1 MYYIYELT
9 ELTKEEQAEAK
20 RISDEALKRV
30 QELTEK
36 RDKANAAG
44 EDTSLLDAEIW
55 DAVVLNPYLEYLEEA
70 EKRHFN
76 LLGGNHK
83 AIYDDAIGRLPRL
96 IKNDFLGTIKTFKTG
111 EKKARDSK
119 KELEKQLKPEV
130 VKERIQ
136 YNLTLHLE
144 ELRQDDKL
152 YKKLLAEIEAQI
164 KAYKYDY
171 DIDTA
176 EDPEQLGNELI
187 PTFYGSVLG
196 RRIMPSFHGEL
207 SDAYLGITPSLIKN
221 NIDPIANGKSKF
233 NVKGIQIEIEKNPG
247 NMGLNEKMLYLII
260 RSQLT
265 ENNTSRV
272 YPVKNTS
279 VSIPLRAYGEFRD
292 THVIADKMDTE
303 EEQLKENKRVSDNL
317 RNLRRTVRASL
328 DKMQIIKYK
337 RPNGGGGAI
346 TFITDYDVGND
357 YITVNLRQEFAD
369 AIVKEPIEYI
379 PISIGKIPN
388 KNQNSDNILNLA
400 LKILEHYTN
409 FKNYRPGVDPGLLSV
424 KTMLEALKTPTYKD
438 LEKWN
443 DTRHWQKKIKDKLDD
458 ALETLYSIGF
468 LGEYSYCK
476 TKGAELSDAEYEE
489 MLLSGYDAY
498 VKLNVK
504 FTIKD
509 KVVFTD
515 QLESWRKETR
525 KNVEANRKKTAKKNK

>member
-1 MYYIYELT
+1 MYYLYEFS
-9 ELTKEEQAEAK
+9 ELTKEEQATANHLFETASK
-20 RISDEALKRV
+20 RSQDLLNEVI
-30 QELTEK
+30 
-36 RDKANAAG
+36 KARQNG
-44 EDTSLLDAEIW
+44 EDPGEFEAELMDLTLD
-55 DAVVLNPYLEYLEEA
+55 DPYRHYLERA
-70 EKRHFN
+70 EQHHFA
-76 LLGGNHK
+76 LLGGNLA
-83 AIYDDAIGRLPRL
+83 AIYDDAIERIPKL
-96 IKNDFLGTIKTFKTG
+96 IKRNYAALLTI
-111 EKKARDSK
+111 A
-119 KELEKQLKPEV
+119 
-130 VKERIQ
+130 KEREGSEDLLEDLLSAKTMNGRIS
-136 YNLTLHLE
+136 YNLTMHLQ
-144 ELRQDDKL
+144 ELRKDNSL
-152 YKKLLAEIEAQI
+152 YKKLVAEIEAQT
-164 KAYKYDY
+164 KDYRTKYY
-171 DIDTA
+171 AENA
-176 EDPEQLGNELI
+176 EDPELLANDI
-187 PTFYGSVLG
+187 MPAFYGSVLG

-265 ENNTSRV
+265 ENNSSRA

-292 THVIADKMDTE
+292 IHVIAAKMNSE
-303 EEQLKENKRVSDNL
+303 EEQIKENKRVSDNL

-346 TFITDYDVGND
+346 TFITDYDVGSD

-476 TKGAELSDAEYEE
+476 TKGAELTDEEYND
-489 MLLSGYDAY
+489 MLISGYDAY
-498 VKLNVK
+498 IKLNVK

-515 QLESWRKETR
+515 QLENWQKETR
-525 KNVEANRKKTAKKNK
+525 KNVEANRKKTAKKNNK

>member
-1 MYYIYELT
+1 MYYTYDLT

-20 RISDEALKRV
+20 RISDEAVKHV
-30 QELTEK
+30 QELTQK

-44 EDTSLLDAEIW
+44 EDTSILDAELW
-55 DAVVLNPYLEYLEEA
+55 DAIVLNPYLEYLEEA
-70 EKRHFN
+70 EKRHFK

-83 AIYDDAIGRLPRL
+83 AIYDDAIGRLPKL
-96 IKNDFLGTIKTFKTG
+96 IKNDFLGTIKTYKTR
-111 EKKARDSK
+111 ENK
-119 KELEKQLKPEV
+119 KELEKQLKPEI

-136 YNLTLHLE
+136 YNLTMHLE
-144 ELRQDDKL
+144 ALRQDEKL
-152 YKKLLAEIEAQI
+152 YKKLLSEIDAQI

-171 DIDTA
+171 DIENA
-176 EDPEQLGNELI
+176 EDPEQLGNDII
-187 PTFYGSVLG
+187 PAFFGSVLG

-233 NVKGIQIEIEKNPG
+233 NIKGVQIEIEKNPG

-265 ENNTSRV
+265 DNNTSRV

-279 VSIPLRAYGEFRD
+279 VSIPLRAYGEFRNI
-292 THVIADKMDTE
+292 HVIADTMDTE
-303 EEQLKENKRVSDNL
+303 EEQIRENKRVSDNL
-317 RNLRRTVRASL
+317 RNLRRTVRVSL

-346 TFITDYDVGND
+346 TFITDYDVGSD

-379 PISIGKIPN
+379 PVSIGKIPN

-424 KTMLEALKTPTYKD
+424 KTLLEALKTPTYKD

-443 DTRHWQKKIKDKLDD
+443 DARHWQKKIKDKLDD

-476 TKGAELSDAEYEE
+476 TKGAELTDEEYNET
-489 MLLSGYDAY
+489 LTNGYDAY
-498 VKLNVK
+498 IKLNVK

-515 QLESWRKETR
+515 QLETWQEKTKKKVET
-525 KNVEANRKKTAKKNK
+525 NRKKTAKK